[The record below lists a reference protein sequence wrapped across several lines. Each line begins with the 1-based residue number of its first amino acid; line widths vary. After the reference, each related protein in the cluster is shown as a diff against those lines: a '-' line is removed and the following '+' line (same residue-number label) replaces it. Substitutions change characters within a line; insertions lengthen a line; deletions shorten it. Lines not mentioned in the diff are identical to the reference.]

1 MMDII
6 GLGLYGAGLLGALAG
21 LLWACKTDF
30 MTMTIP
36 NRVTLVIGAAFVPA
50 YLGAHLAGLPVFQ
63 GPVAHLAALVLMLGL
78 TFVMFML
85 RVWGAGDSK
94 LASAVALWI
103 GLQGFMMFMLSMA
116 IAGLVLIAVVYGI
129 RKLPL
134 HDRFPV
140 GSWPARLY
148 AGEKNLPYGIAIVAG
163 AVAAMTVQGCFG
175 VLL

>member
-1 MMDII
+1 MIDII
-6 GLGLYGAGLLGALAG
+6 GLGLYGAGLLGAVAG
-21 LLWACKTDF
+21 LAWACKTDF

-36 NRVTLVIGAAFVPA
+36 NRVTLVIAGAFVPA
-50 YLGAHLAGLPVFQ
+50 YLGAHLTGLPVFQ
-63 GPVAHLAALVLMLGL
+63 GPLVHLAALGLMLGL

-103 GLQGFMMFMLSMA
+103 GLKGFMVFMLGMA

-129 RKLPL
+129 RALPL
-134 HDRFPV
+134 HGRFPA

-148 AGEKNLPYGIAIVAG
+148 DGEKNLPYGIAIVAG
-163 AVAAMTVQGCFG
+163 AMIAMTAQGCFG